1 MHARRVF
8 EEEPRGRAAAKLL
21 TRDEARRIAAN
32 IAKLPELLRKPQV
45 SSIDPLP
52 L

>member
-1 MHARRVF
+1 M
-8 EEEPRGRAAAKLL
+8 LL
-21 TRDEARRIAAN
+21 TWKPRPYHHRDEARRIAAN